1 MIMHCV
7 LIRTMPLWRLAF
19 RPFFLFGAAFSLLAM
34 LVWGAFW
41 HGFSLLEPH
50 GGMFWWHQHEM
61 LFGFVAAIVVG
72 FLLTAVNNWTG
83 QPGLRGVPLL
93 ALAGLWLLGR
103 LLMAL
108 PPGLPPWALMLV
120 DVAFLPLA
128 VVALV
133 WPVIRVRQW
142 RNLIFVP
149 VLALLALSNALMHYA
164 LILGDALLLRGSV
177 HLAVLLIVMLMIVL
191 GGRVIPFFTS
201 RRLQR
206 PAASRPAWL
215 EVLAL
220 GSAAAMVLAQ
230 LAGLA
235 GMPLPASGWAVLA
248 FTAGLGNALRL
259 LRWRGWLSW
268 REPLLWGLHASYAFI
283 CIGLI
288 MWGLAALGVV
298 AISLAVHALTIG
310 GMATMILA
318 MISRVSLGHTGRPIV
333 TLPGIGVAL
342 ALLVLAALLRAL
354 LPTVWPQASHW
365 ALSLAIVFWCL
376 AFGLYLYRYSHILLS
391 NRADGVEG

>member
-1 MIMHCV
+1 MIVHSA
-7 LIRTMPLWRLAF
+7 LTRATPLWRLAF
-19 RPFFLFGAAFSLLAM
+19 RPFFLLGAAFSLLAM
-34 LVWGAFW
+34 LIWGAFW
-41 HGFSLLEPH
+41 HGTILLQPH

-72 FLLTAVNNWTG
+72 FLLTAVQNWTG

-103 LLMAL
+103 LLMASPL
-108 PPGLPPWALMLV
+108 GLSPWVLMLV
-120 DVAFLPLA
+120 DVAFLPL
-128 VVALV
+128 VAMALA

-149 VLALLALSNALMHYA
+149 VLALLALSNGLMHYA
-164 LILGDALLLRGSV
+164 LVLGDALLMRGSA
-177 HLAVLLIVMLMIVL
+177 HLAVLLIVLLMIVL

-206 PAASRPAWL
+206 PAPTRPAWL
-215 EVLAL
+215 EVVAL
-220 GSAAAMVLAQ
+220 GSVVAMLLMQ

-235 GMPLPASGWAVLA
+235 GMPLPASGWAALA

-259 LRWRGWLSW
+259 LRWEGWLSW
-268 REPLLWGLHASYAFI
+268 REPLLWGLHVSYAFI

-288 MWGLAALGVV
+288 MWGLAALGIV
-298 AISLAVHALTIG
+298 ATSLAVHALTVG
-310 GMATMILA
+310 GMASMILA
-318 MISRVSLGHTGRPIV
+318 MISRVALGHTGRSIV
-333 TLPGIGVAL
+333 TLPGIGIAL
-342 ALLVLAALLRAL
+342 VLLVLAAILRAL
-354 LPTVWPQASHW
+354 LPAVWPLASHW
-365 ALSLAIVFWCL
+365 ALSFAIVFWCL

-391 NRADGVEG
+391 NRADGAEG

>member
-19 RPFFLFGAAFSLLAM
+19 RPFFLLGAAFSLLAM
-34 LVWGAFW
+34 LIWGAFW

-149 VLALLALSNALMHYA
+149 VLALLALSNGLMHYA

-206 PAASRPAWL
+206 PAATRPAWL

-235 GMPLPASGWAVLA
+235 GMPIPASGWAVLA

-318 MISRVSLGHTGRPIV
+318 MISRVSLGHTGRAIV
-333 TLPGIGVAL
+333 TLPGIGIAL
-342 ALLVLAALLRAL
+342 ILLVLAAILRAL
-354 LPTVWPQASHW
+354 LPALWPPISHW
-365 ALSLAIVFWCL
+365 ALNLAMVFWCL

-391 NRADGVEG
+391 NRADGAEG